1 MSLLKITTMLHYG
14 IGLFFHLAE
23 SMQNDAPPSSQHEEN
38 QHDILMQKVAGLPT
52 KPGIYIYRNASNTI
66 IYVGKAKNLRN
77 RVKSYF
83 QDRPMDAKTKAL
95 IRYIHDVE
103 IIVTDTETEALLL
116 ENNLIKE
123 YRPKYN
129 ILLKD
134 DKTYP
139 SIRITNEEFPRIFS
153 TRTII
158 RDGSQYFGPY
168 TDGKYL
174 YHLLKT
180 LRTIFPLR
188 SCDFPLSK
196 QNIIAGKYK
205 VCLDYH
211 IQKCNGP
218 CAAHESKE
226 EYGMHIKQ
234 AIQFLNGKT
243 REVEKMME
251 ERMNKFAEDLR
262 FEEAAMIRNRLQMLR
277 EYVSKQK
284 IVSTDLIDRD
294 IFAIAII
301 DDDACIVILNIRDGK
316 MVGKRHFFIAQAG
329 GREEKELLRVA
340 LERYYLESDAIPEEI
355 LLPIEIEDEDY
366 DLKWLNMKKG
376 STIEISI
383 PKIGDKKK
391 VIGMAETNAMF
402 LVRELHL
409 QRAARDQALPRGIA
423 ILQQDLRLARAP
435 RRIECFD
442 NSHIQGTDYVSSM
455 VVFLDG
461 KPKKSDYRK
470 FKLGSFEG
478 NDDFA
483 AMKEV
488 VRRRYDKVPED
499 LMTLP
504 DLIVIDGGK
513 GQLSA
518 AMEILQGLEHMKNIP
533 VIGLAKRL
541 EEIVLPGQSDTMLLP
556 RTSTGLRLLQAIRD
570 EAHRFA
576 ITYHRTLRDKRT
588 FQTELTEVE
597 GIGEKTAQKLLKHF
611 GAVKNIKSANRDEV
625 EKIAGKKVAEKLYAY
640 FAGQEK

>member
-1 MSLLKITTMLHYG
+1 MPLYG

-23 SMQNDAPPSSQHEEN
+23 TMQNDAIPSSQHEGN
-38 QHDILMQKVAGLPT
+38 QHDMLMQKVSGLPT
-52 KPGIYIYRNASNTI
+52 KPGIYIYRNVSDSI

-188 SCDFPLSK
+188 SCDLPLTDR
-196 QNIIAGKYK
+196 NISDGKYK

-218 CAAHESKE
+218 CAGHESKE
-226 EYGMHIKQ
+226 EYGLHIKQ

-243 REVEKMME
+243 REVERMME
-251 ERMNKFAEDLR
+251 DRMTRLADELR
-262 FEEAAMIRNRLQMLR
+262 FEEATIIRNRLQLLR
-277 EYVSKQK
+277 DYVSKQK

-340 LERYYLESDAIPEEI
+340 LERFYLESDAIPEEI
-355 LLPIEIEDEDY
+355 LLPIDIEDDDY
-366 DLKWLNMKKG
+366 DLLWLKEKKG
-376 STIEISI
+376 TSLDIVI

-391 VIGMAETNAMF
+391 VIGMAETNALF

-409 QRAARDQALPRGIA
+409 QRASRDQALPRGIA
-423 ILQQDLRLARAP
+423 ILQQDLRLAKAP

-488 VRRRYDKVPED
+488 IRRRYDKAPED

-518 AMEILQGLEHMKNIP
+518 AMDILSGLEHMKDIP

-588 FQTELTEVE
+588 FQTELTEIE

-611 GAVKNIKSANRDEV
+611 GAVKNIKSANREEV
-625 EKIAGKKVAEKLYAY
+625 EKIAGKKVAEKLFAH
-640 FAGQEK
+640 FAGQKT

>member
-1 MSLLKITTMLHYG
+1 MSNEVNPSQNHEDSHAILLK
-14 IGLFFHLAE
+14 
-23 SMQNDAPPSSQHEEN
+23 
-38 QHDILMQKVAGLPT
+38 KVAGLPT
-52 KPGIYIYRNASNTI
+52 KPGIYIYKNDSNTI

-77 RVKSYF
+77 RVRSYF

-116 ENNLIKE
+116 ENNLIKQH
-123 YRPKYN
+123 RPKYN

-158 RDGSQYFGPY
+158 RDGSTYFGPY

-174 YHLLKT
+174 YHLLRT
-180 LRTIFPLR
+180 LRSIFPLR
-188 SCDFPLSK
+188 SCDLPLTHHS
-196 QNIIAGKYK
+196 ISSGKYK

-211 IQKCNGP
+211 IKKCNGP
-218 CAAHESKE
+218 CVGYESKE
-226 EYGMHIKQ
+226 EYAVHIKHAMHI
-234 AIQFLNGKT
+234 LNGKT
-243 REVEKMME
+243 RDVERMME
-251 ERMNKFAEDLR
+251 ERMNQLAEEMR
-262 FEEAAMIRNRLQMLR
+262 FEEAAAIRNRLHHLR

-284 IVSTDLIDRD
+284 VVSSDLIDRD
-294 IFAIAII
+294 IFAISII

-316 MVGKRHFFIAQAG
+316 MVGKRHYLIAQAS
-329 GREEKELLRVA
+329 GREVKELLRVA
-340 LERYYLESDAIPEEI
+340 LERYYLETDSYPEEI
-355 LLPIEIEDEDY
+355 LLPFEIEDDDY
-366 DLKWLNMKKG
+366 DLSWLKERKG
-376 STIEISI
+376 SSVDIAI

-391 VIGMAETNAMF
+391 VISMAETNAAF

-409 QRAARDQALPRGIA
+409 QRASRDQALPRGVA
-423 ILQQDLRLARAP
+423 ILQQDLRLEKAP

-470 FKLGSFEG
+470 YKLGSFEG

-488 VRRRYDKVPED
+488 IRRRYDKVPED

-518 AMEILQGLEHMKNIP
+518 AMEVISGLEHMKSIP

-588 FQTELTEVE
+588 FSTELTEIE
-597 GIGEKTAQKLLKHF
+597 GVGEKTAQKLLMEFGSVKH
-611 GAVKNIKSANRDEV
+611 VKEASKEAI
-625 EKIAGKKVAEKLYAY
+625 IACIGQAQAKKVMQALGMNE
-640 FAGQEK
+640 E

>member
-1 MSLLKITTMLHYG
+1 MINDENSSLKPEADSHANLL
-14 IGLFFHLAE
+14 
-23 SMQNDAPPSSQHEEN
+23 
-38 QHDILMQKVAGLPT
+38 QKVGGLPT
-52 KPGIYIYRNASNTI
+52 KPGIYIYKNDSGSI

-77 RVKSYF
+77 RVRSYF

-116 ENNLIKE
+116 ENNLIKQH
-123 YRPKYN
+123 RPKYN

-158 RDGSQYFGPY
+158 RDGSTYFGPY

-174 YHLLKT
+174 YHLLRT
-180 LRTIFPLR
+180 LRSIFPLR
-188 SCDFPLSK
+188 SCDLPLS
-196 QNIIAGKYK
+196 QHSITAGKYK

-211 IQKCNGP
+211 IKKCNGP
-218 CAAHESKE
+218 CVGYESKE
-226 EYGMHIKQ
+226 EYSMHIKQ
-234 AIQFLNGKT
+234 AIQILNGKT
-243 REVEKMME
+243 RDVERMME
-251 ERMNKFAEDLR
+251 ERMSELADAMR
-262 FEEAAMIRNRLQMLR
+262 FEEAAAIRNRLHHLR
-277 EYVSKQK
+277 EYVAKQK
-284 IVSTDLIDRD
+284 VVSSDLIDRD
-294 IFAIAII
+294 IFAISVI

-316 MVGKRHFFIAQAG
+316 MVGKRHFFIAQAS
-329 GREEKELLRVA
+329 GRDTSELLRVA
-340 LERYYLESDAIPEEI
+340 LERYYLESESYPTEI
-355 LLPIEIEDEDY
+355 LLPFEIEDAEY
-366 DLKWLNMKKG
+366 DLSWLKEKKG
-376 STIEISI
+376 SAIEIVV

-391 VIGMAETNAMF
+391 VISMAETNATF

-409 QRAARDQALPRGIA
+409 QRASRDQALPRGVA
-423 ILQQDLRLARAP
+423 ILQQDLRLEKAP

-455 VVFLDG
+455 VVFSDG

-488 VRRRYDKVPED
+488 IRRRYDKAPED

-518 AMEILQGLEHMKNIP
+518 AMEVISGLEHMQSIP

-541 EEIVLPGQSDTMLLP
+541 EEIVLPGQSDTLLLP

-576 ITYHRTLRDKRT
+576 ITYHRSLRDKRT
-588 FQTELTEVE
+588 LSTELTEIQ
-597 GIGEKTAQKLLKHF
+597 GIGEKTATKLLKEF
-611 GAVKNIKSANRDEV
+611 GSVKHIKEASKEAIIDCIGKAQAQKVMQALGMIDE
-625 EKIAGKKVAEKLYAY
+625 
-640 FAGQEK
+640 

>member
-1 MSLLKITTMLHYG
+1 
-14 IGLFFHLAE
+14 
-23 SMQNDAPPSSQHEEN
+23 
-38 QHDILMQKVAGLPT
+38 
-52 KPGIYIYRNASNTI
+52 
-66 IYVGKAKNLRN
+66 
-77 RVKSYF
+77 
-83 QDRPMDAKTKAL
+83 
-95 IRYIHDVE
+95 
-103 IIVTDTETEALLL
+103 
-116 ENNLIKE
+116 
-123 YRPKYN
+123 
-129 ILLKD
+129 
-134 DKTYP
+134 
-139 SIRITNEEFPRIFS
+139 
-153 TRTII
+153 
-158 RDGSQYFGPY
+158 
-168 TDGKYL
+168 
-174 YHLLKT
+174 
-180 LRTIFPLR
+180 
-188 SCDFPLSK
+188 
-196 QNIIAGKYK
+196 
-205 VCLDYH
+205 
-211 IQKCNGP
+211 
-218 CAAHESKE
+218 
-226 EYGMHIKQ
+226 
-234 AIQFLNGKT
+234 
-243 REVEKMME
+243 
-251 ERMNKFAEDLR
+251 
-262 FEEAAMIRNRLQMLR
+262 MLR
-277 EYVSKQK
+277 DYVSKQK
-284 IVSTDLIDRD
+284 IVSTDLVDRD
-294 IFAIAII
+294 IVAIAII

-340 LERYYLESDAIPEEI
+340 LERYYLESESIPEEI
-355 LLPIEIEDEDY
+355 LLPIEIEDEEY
-366 DLKWLNMKKG
+366 DLKWLREKKG
-376 STIEISI
+376 SAIEITI

-391 VIGMAETNAMF
+391 VIGMAETNALF

-409 QRAARDQALPRGIA
+409 QRASRDQALPRGIA
-423 ILQQDLRLARAP
+423 ILQQDLRLIRPP

-488 VRRRYDKVPED
+488 VKRRYDKAPED

-518 AMEILQGLEHMKNIP
+518 AMEVLCELEHMKDIP

-588 FQTELTEVE
+588 LQTELTDIE

-611 GAVKNIKSANRDEV
+611 GSVKSIKSSNSEEL
-625 EKIAGKKVAEKLYAY
+625 EKIVGKKITEKLLAY
-640 FAGQEK
+640 FAGRET

>member
-1 MSLLKITTMLHYG
+1 MINDENSSLKPEADSHANLL
-14 IGLFFHLAE
+14 
-23 SMQNDAPPSSQHEEN
+23 
-38 QHDILMQKVAGLPT
+38 QKVGGLPT
-52 KPGIYIYRNASNTI
+52 KPGIYIYKNDSGSI

-77 RVKSYF
+77 RVRSYF

-116 ENNLIKE
+116 ENNLIKQH
-123 YRPKYN
+123 RPKYN

-158 RDGSQYFGPY
+158 RDGSTYFGPY

-174 YHLLKT
+174 YHLLRT
-180 LRTIFPLR
+180 LRSIFPLR
-188 SCDFPLSK
+188 SCDLPLS
-196 QNIIAGKYK
+196 QHSITAGKYK

-211 IQKCNGP
+211 IKKCNGP
-218 CAAHESKE
+218 CVGYESKE
-226 EYGMHIKQ
+226 EYSMHIKQ
-234 AIQFLNGKT
+234 AIQILNGKT
-243 REVEKMME
+243 RDVERMME
-251 ERMNKFAEDLR
+251 ERMSELADAMR
-262 FEEAAMIRNRLQMLR
+262 FEEAAAIRNRLHHLR
-277 EYVSKQK
+277 EYVAKQK
-284 IVSTDLIDRD
+284 VVSSDLIDRD
-294 IFAIAII
+294 IFAISVI

-316 MVGKRHFFIAQAG
+316 MVGKRHFFIAQAS
-329 GREEKELLRVA
+329 GRDISELLRVA
-340 LERYYLESDAIPEEI
+340 LERYYLESESYPTEI
-355 LLPIEIEDEDY
+355 LLPFEIEDAEY
-366 DLKWLNMKKG
+366 DLSWLKEKKG
-376 STIEISI
+376 SAIEIVV

-391 VIGMAETNAMF
+391 VISMAETNATF
-402 LVRELHL
+402 IVRELHL
-409 QRAARDQALPRGIA
+409 QRASRDQALPRGVA
-423 ILQQDLRLARAP
+423 ILQQDLRLEKAP

-455 VVFLDG
+455 VVFSDG

-488 VRRRYDKVPED
+488 IRRRYDKAPED

-518 AMEILQGLEHMKNIP
+518 AMEVISGLEHMQSIP

-541 EEIVLPGQSDTMLLP
+541 EEIVLAGQSDTLLLP

-576 ITYHRTLRDKRT
+576 ITYHRSLRDKRT
-588 FQTELTEVE
+588 LSTELTEIQ
-597 GIGEKTAQKLLKHF
+597 GIGEKTATKLLKEF
-611 GAVKNIKSANRDEV
+611 GSVKHVKEASQEAI
-625 EKIAGKKVAEKLYAY
+625 IACIGKAQAQKVMQAL
-640 FAGQEK
+640 GMSDD

>member
-1 MSLLKITTMLHYG
+1 
-14 IGLFFHLAE
+14 
-23 SMQNDAPPSSQHEEN
+23 
-38 QHDILMQKVAGLPT
+38 
-52 KPGIYIYRNASNTI
+52 
-66 IYVGKAKNLRN
+66 
-77 RVKSYF
+77 
-83 QDRPMDAKTKAL
+83 MDAKTKAL

-116 ENNLIKE
+116 ENNLIKQH
-123 YRPKYN
+123 RPKYN

-158 RDGSQYFGPY
+158 RDGSTYFGPY

-174 YHLLKT
+174 YHLLRT
-180 LRTIFPLR
+180 LRSIFPLR
-188 SCDFPLSK
+188 SCDLPLTHQTVS
-196 QNIIAGKYK
+196 AGKYK

-211 IQKCNGP
+211 IKKCNGP
-218 CAAHESKE
+218 CVGYESKE
-226 EYGMHIKQ
+226 EYAIHVKQ
-234 AIQFLNGKT
+234 AIQILNGKT
-243 REVEKMME
+243 RDVERMME
-251 ERMNKFAEDLR
+251 DRMNALAEEMR
-262 FEEAAMIRNRLQMLR
+262 FEEAAAIRNRLHHLR

-284 IVSTDLIDRD
+284 VVSSDLIDRD
-294 IFAIAII
+294 IFAISII

-329 GREEKELLRVA
+329 GREEKEMLRVA
-340 LERYYLESDAIPEEI
+340 LERYYLDTDSYPSEI
-355 LLPIEIEDEDY
+355 LLPIEIEDADY
-366 DLKWLNMKKG
+366 DLEWLSEKKG
-376 STIEISI
+376 SSLDILI

-391 VIGMAETNAMF
+391 VISMAETNAAF

-409 QRAARDQALPRGIA
+409 QRASRDQALPRGIA
-423 ILQQDLRLARAP
+423 ILQQDLRLEKAP

-442 NSHIQGTDYVSSM
+442 NSHIQGSDYVSSM

-488 VRRRYDKVPED
+488 IRRRYDKAPED

-518 AMEILQGLEHMKNIP
+518 AMEVISSLEHMKSIP

-588 FQTELTEVE
+588 FSTELTEIE
-597 GIGEKTAQKLLKHF
+597 GVGEKTAQKLLMHF
-611 GAVKNIKSANRDEV
+611 GSVKHVKAASKDDI
-625 EKIAGKKVAEKLYAY
+625 IACIGKAQAKKVMLALGMQVE
-640 FAGQEK
+640 

>member
-1 MSLLKITTMLHYG
+1 MAIDEQPSLNHEDDPHAQLLK
-14 IGLFFHLAE
+14 
-23 SMQNDAPPSSQHEEN
+23 
-38 QHDILMQKVAGLPT
+38 KVGGLPS
-52 KPGIYIYRNASNTI
+52 KPGIYIYKNASDAI

-77 RVKSYF
+77 RVRSYF

-116 ENNLIKE
+116 ENNLIKQH
-123 YRPKYN
+123 RPKYN

-158 RDGSQYFGPY
+158 RDGSTYFGPY

-174 YHLLKT
+174 YHLLRT
-180 LRTIFPLR
+180 LRSIFPLR
-188 SCDFPLSK
+188 SCDLPLTHQTVS
-196 QNIIAGKYK
+196 AGKYK

-211 IQKCNGP
+211 IKKCNGP
-218 CAAHESKE
+218 CVGYESKE
-226 EYGMHIKQ
+226 EYAIHVKQ
-234 AIQFLNGKT
+234 AIQILNGKT
-243 REVEKMME
+243 RDVELMME
-251 ERMNKFAEDLR
+251 DRMNALAEEMR
-262 FEEAAMIRNRLQMLR
+262 FEEAAAIRNRLHHLR

-284 IVSTDLIDRD
+284 VVSSDLSDRD
-294 IFAIAII
+294 IFAISII

-316 MVGKRHFFIAQAG
+316 MVGKRHYLIAQAS
-329 GREEKELLRVA
+329 GRAEKELLRVA
-340 LERYYLESDAIPEEI
+340 LERYYLDTDSYPAEI
-355 LLPIEIEDEDY
+355 LLPIEIEDADY
-366 DLKWLNMKKG
+366 DLEWLSEKKG
-376 STIEISI
+376 SSLDILI

-391 VIGMAETNAMF
+391 VISMAETNAAF

-409 QRAARDQALPRGIA
+409 QRASRDQALPRGIA
-423 ILQQDLRLARAP
+423 ILQQDLRLEKAP

-442 NSHIQGTDYVSSM
+442 NSHIQGSDYVSSM

-488 VRRRYDKVPED
+488 IRRRYDKAPED

-518 AMEILQGLEHMKNIP
+518 AMEVISSLEHMKSIP

-588 FQTELTEVE
+588 FSTELTEIE
-597 GIGEKTAQKLLKHF
+597 GVGEKTAQKLLMHF
-611 GAVKNIKSANRDEV
+611 GSVKHVKEASKNDI
-625 EKIAGKKVAEKLYAY
+625 IACIGKAQAKKVMLALGMQAE
-640 FAGQEK
+640 